1 MGDVVVRGFRSHSL
15 DSLKGYLE
23 LKTSIGKGKV
33 EESVH
38 FQMESILSGVWR
50 NGWCCY
56 PFRCRFL
63 LSWLFWK
70 GENGFE
76 SNRSGFGWCFA
87 HA

>member
-50 NGWCCY
+50 NGWGC
-56 PFRCRFL
+56 
-63 LSWLFWK
+63 
-70 GENGFE
+70 
-76 SNRSGFGWCFA
+76 
-87 HA
+87 